1 MMQEFLMY
9 DVIMRTTFTPAPDI
23 ADRLYEMARKSKKSL
38 NEVVNEL
45 IRKGLRDEKVV
56 KEAPRPY
63 NVDDYS
69 KNLGLRPGIDED
81 RLSKVALE
89 MEDQEWIKKHGNP

>member
-1 MMQEFLMY
+1 MHKLLMY
-9 DVIMRTTFTPAPDI
+9 DVNMRTTFTPAPDI
-23 ADRLYEMARKSKKSL
+23 ADRIYEMSRKSKKSL
-38 NEVVNEL
+38 NTIVNEL
-45 IRKGLRDEKVV
+45 IRKGLREENVV
-56 KEAPRPY
+56 KETPRPY

-69 KNLGLRPGIDED
+69 KYLGLRPGIDED

>member
-1 MMQEFLMY
+1 MQKILMY

-45 IRKGLRDEKVV
+45 IRKGLSNGELVVREKRKAYKV
-56 KEAPRPY
+56 RTF
-63 NVDDYS
+63 S
-69 KNLGLRPGIDED
+69 LGLYPGIDPE
-81 RLSKVALE
+81 RLSE
-89 MEDQEWIKKHGNP
+89 IDQEMADMELFRRNDPA